1 MAILHYTNASECFIP
16 EKLDFEPLFW
26 WCLNTLKPQ
35 MFSLDDWETH
45 NIYKDVHLISKT
57 KDQKK
62 KKEKVWTVRL
72 FCLTLWSGVSGQTAD
87 VCGSDIIR
95 TKRAF
100 IKYVQLKFH
109 PDIKLTVITPTTT
122 TRAEN
127 ILVTISSS
135 ATSCIHF
142 PFWEAERK
150 IPVFPS

>member
-1 MAILHYTNASECFIP
+1 MLHSRETGLRTSFLVMFKYLETTDVQSRT
-16 EKLDFEPLFW
+16 EKLVTYTKMYTLFQ
-26 WCLNTLKPQ
+26 KP
-35 MFSLDDWETH
+35 
-45 NIYKDVHLISKT
+45 KT
-57 KDQKK
+57 KKK

-72 FCLTLWSGVSGQTAD
+72 FYLTLWSGVSGQTAD

-95 TKRAF
+95 TKRVF

-109 PDIKLTVITPTTT
+109 PDIKLTVITPTIT